1 MEKRSITDLKN
12 DKKRLIASLKDVSV
26 AKNKVFLFGSH
37 YAYLENTGMQ
47 VIMIIGSFLLGS
59 ILATISKNILTLF
72 VPYIIW
78 AIYDY
83 TKIQD
88 KVTEFNNSIRTRL
101 AYVEE
106 LIDNHMKVK
115 NAIENSINFLKRIN
129 KKTA

>member
-1 MEKRSITDLKN
+1 M
-12 DKKRLIASLKDVSV
+12 
-26 AKNKVFLFGSH
+26 
-37 YAYLENTGMQ
+37 
-47 VIMIIGSFLLGS
+47 
-59 ILATISKNILTLF
+59 TLF

>member
-1 MEKRSITDLKN
+1 MLLNLKCG
-12 DKKRLIASLKDVSV
+12 
-26 AKNKVFLFGSH
+26 F
-37 YAYLENTGMQ
+37 YLQVQMQ